1 MRVVACFSGGIGSGK
16 TTLASA
22 VAERMGLKVASFGA
36 FVRQTAGSR
45 GIAEEREALQAL
57 GETLIAE
64 MTFDG
69 FCRAVLEA
77 AGWNGAG
84 SLVVEGIRHVAAFE
98 RIKRLVAPVPAKLF
112 FVDVPRDVRQ
122 VRADGARPDQHAD
135 LAKADAHSTE
145 KDVHGA
151 LREIADLVLDGR
163 RDLDA
168 LSEEI
173 VGSLRAGG

>member
-1 MRVVACFSGGIGSGK
+1 MNVVACFSGGIGSGK

-36 FVRQTAGSR
+36 FVRQTARSR
-45 GIAEEREALQAL
+45 GIGEERAALQAL

-77 AGWNGAG
+77 TGWDGAG
-84 SLVVEGIRHVAAFE
+84 SVAVEGIRHVAAFDT
-98 RIKRLVAPVPAKLF
+98 IKRLAAPLPAKLF

-122 VRADGARPDQHAD
+122 ARADGARPSEQSD

-151 LREIADLVLDGR
+151 LREIADLTLDGT
-163 RDLDA
+163 RDIDA
-168 LSEEI
+168 LTEEVVRTLRS
-173 VGSLRAGG
+173 VG